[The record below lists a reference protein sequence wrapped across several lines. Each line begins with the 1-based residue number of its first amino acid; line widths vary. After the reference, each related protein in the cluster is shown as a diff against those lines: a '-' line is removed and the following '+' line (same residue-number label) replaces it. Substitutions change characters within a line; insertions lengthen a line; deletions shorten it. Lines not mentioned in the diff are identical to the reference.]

1 MNRIIR
7 IGQIAIASSSLV
19 TVVACGNRQQPAAK
33 NSPFI
38 MIPVTTSQIT
48 EITKVTQTKFSAPIP
63 VPVTR
68 LENYTLIPVEKK
80 PPPVAKEAPKVEPQ
94 PPSSPPP
101 VVRQTPQTTTVK
113 ATPSPTPQPEPKP
126 EPKPEAEPPKLTAE
140 QVEATLTELK
150 AEKTIEG
157 ITINLPEQ
165 ILFEF
170 DKYAVRSAAQPTL
183 TKIYQLLS
191 HYQDARVLIS
201 GHTDN
206 QGDKDYNQQLSEQR
220 AAAVKYYFVNQ
231 FQVEPTRLQTKG
243 YGETEPIAPNA
254 KADGS
259 DNPDGRQKNRR
270 VEVVI
275 KTESRTVEISPD
287 ADPFAAAIN
296 TAMNAAVL
304 TQTAT
309 TQAEWQQVASQWQEA
324 IALMQAVPQSSA
336 NYQTAQTKIPEY
348 QKNLAYAQQNAK

>member
-7 IGQIAIASSSLV
+7 SLQIAIASSSLV
-19 TVVACGNRQQPAAK
+19 TVVACGNRQEPTSK
-33 NSPFI
+33 NSPFV
-38 MIPVTTSQIT
+38 MIPVPVSQIT
-48 EITKVTQTKFSAPIP
+48 EMKQVPQTKFSSPIP
-63 VPVTR
+63 VPVTT
-68 LENYTLIPVEKK
+68 LENYTLIPVDKK
-80 PPPVAKEAPKVEPQ
+80 PPPVAKEPPKVERQ
-94 PPSSPPP
+94 PPISSPP
-101 VVRQTPQTTTVK
+101 VVGQTRQTTPVK

-126 EPKPEAEPPKLTAE
+126 EAEPPKLTPE
-140 QVEATLTELK
+140 QVEETLTELK

-170 DKYAVRSAAQPTL
+170 DKYAVRGAAKPTL

-191 HYQDARVLIS
+191 HYQEAQVLIS

-206 QGDKDYNQQLSEQR
+206 QGDKDYNQQLSEKR

-254 KADGS
+254 KADGA
-259 DNPDGRQKNRR
+259 DNPEGRQQNRR
-270 VEVVI
+270 VEVMI
-275 KTESRTVEISPD
+275 KTESRTVEISPNT
-287 ADPFAAAIN
+287 DPFAAAIN

-304 TQTAT
+304 TQTAK
-309 TQAEWQQVASQWQEA
+309 TQAEWQQVANQWQGA
-324 IALMQAVPQSSA
+324 IELMQAVPDSSA
-336 NYQTAQTKIPEY
+336 NYKTAQTKISEY
-348 QKNLAYAQQNAK
+348 QKNLAYAQKNAKGF